1 MKKHSKKFL
10 SSSMV
15 ILIAFMAVLVLM
27 LMLGLIDRNLFIT
40 MSVRM
45 LMVLLALTVAGVV
58 VITLAVEEKL
68 K

>member
-1 MKKHSKKFL
+1 
-10 SSSMV
+10 MV